1 MVLKIISYPVL
12 LKTSIICFSGSV
24 VGIFFPSEMHET
36 WGEDQSLS
44 R

>member
-1 MVLKIISYPVL
+1 MILKIISYPVL
-12 LKTSIICFSGSV
+12 LKTSMICFSGS